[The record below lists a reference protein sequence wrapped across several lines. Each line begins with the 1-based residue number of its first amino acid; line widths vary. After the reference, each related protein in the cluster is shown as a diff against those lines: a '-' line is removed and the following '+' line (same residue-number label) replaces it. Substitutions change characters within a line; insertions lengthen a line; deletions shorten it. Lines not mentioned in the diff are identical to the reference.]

1 MNLYYFAKSYFK
13 VWLKFLL
20 AVLWFEWLCKTFFF
34 FFFGVSVFVTP
45 KILLYAYNYVLTPV
59 SVCRFQGWKEELAC
73 FRYVYCKAH
82 IRNRYRAKYRI
93 TPRRQVIVFLARNAA
108 QKGKYF
114 SYTHI
119 LAYIHV
125 RISAY
130 WKLES
135 KIGHTT
141 LLIFLW
147 DCIAN
152 MFLH

>member
-1 MNLYYFAKSYFK
+1 M
-13 VWLKFLL
+13 
-20 AVLWFEWLCKTFFF
+20 
-34 FFFGVSVFVTP
+34 FVTP

-93 TPRRQVIVFLARNAA
+93 TPLRQVIVFLARNAA

-119 LAYIHV
+119 LAYMY
-125 RISAY
+125 AY
-130 WKLES
+130 MYA
-135 KIGHTT
+135 
-141 LLIFLW
+141 FLPTENW
-147 DCIAN
+147 RVKSVTPLC
-152 MFLH
+152 